1 MNSNYD
7 ENLNLLI
14 SKVEGS
20 CDLGWEELCDII
32 GTDVH
37 PDSLRK
43 AFAVT
48 DYSGYHVAKYLMDK
62 TAGDLTEEMINRLQ
76 SKRDEEYKERVRLQD
91 ARREYNKELRIEA
104 RYENLV
110 DVLKENLQDI
120 NRYDT
125 CSFGEKNLHIDRG
138 TKKCAIL
145 MISDWHYGAICDNQW
160 NFYNCEVAEKRA
172 EQLIEKT
179 KKYILSLGITDMVV
193 EINGDMVEGLIH
205 VGNRVSSEESAVE
218 QIIHVTQLLSKCIGS
233 LKPYLNSLKVVTTIG
248 NHGRLMPNKKDQG
261 DEKENFELLIPEM
274 LRMILDK
281 DIPVISSQGMD
292 FVKYDFN
299 GRTICLTHGHHDKV
313 NSAINNMIRVFK
325 EVPDEVHLGHTHHHH
340 DINDSNIHVV
350 VNGSIKGTDDFGLG
364 VTRCVT
370 KPSQNLIV
378 YGEDRMIIEIIV
390 D

>member
-179 KKYILSLGITDMVV
+179 KKYIFFF
-193 EINGDMVEGLIH
+193 
-205 VGNRVSSEESAVE
+205 
-218 QIIHVTQLLSKCIGS
+218 LLD
-233 LKPYLNSLKVVTTIG
+233 V
-248 NHGRLMPNKKDQG
+248 
-261 DEKENFELLIPEM
+261 
-274 LRMILDK
+274 
-281 DIPVISSQGMD
+281 
-292 FVKYDFN
+292 
-299 GRTICLTHGHHDKV
+299 
-313 NSAINNMIRVFK
+313 
-325 EVPDEVHLGHTHHHH
+325 
-340 DINDSNIHVV
+340 
-350 VNGSIKGTDDFGLG
+350 
-364 VTRCVT
+364 
-370 KPSQNLIV
+370 
-378 YGEDRMIIEIIV
+378 
-390 D
+390 

>member
-1 MNSNYD
+1 MTDNY
-7 ENLNLLI
+7 ERNLQVLMD
-14 SKVEGS
+14 KVDGTIDMDWQDV
-20 CDLGWEELCDII
+20 CDMI
-32 GTDVH
+32 GVDLH
-37 PDSLRK
+37 PDSIRK
-43 AFAVT
+43 AFAT
-48 DYSGYHVAKYLMDK
+48 TPYGGYSVAKYLMNK
-62 TAGDLTEEMINRLQ
+62 TSQDLTDDMLSALQ
-76 SKRDEEYKERVRLQD
+76 KKRDEEYKERVRLQD

-110 DVLKENLQDI
+110 DVLKKNLQDF
-120 NRYDT
+120 NLGDT
-125 CSFGEKNLHIDRG
+125 STFGEKHLRIENK
-138 TKKCAIL
+138 TKKCAVL
-145 MISDWHYGAICDNQW
+145 MISDWHYGAVCDNQW
-160 NFYNCEVAEKRA
+160 NLYNCEIAEQRA

-193 EINGDMVEGLIH
+193 EVNGDMVEGLIH
-205 VGNRVSSEESAVE
+205 VGNRVSSEESVVE
-218 QIIHVTQLLSKCIGS
+218 QIVHVSKLLAKCINS
-233 LKPYLNSLKVVTTIG
+233 LKPYLNSLKVVTTLG
-248 NHGRLMPNKKDQG
+248 NHGRLTPNKKDQG

-281 DIPVISSQGMD
+281 DIPIISSQGMD

-325 EVPDEVHLGHTHHHH
+325 EVPDEVHIGHTHHHH
-340 DINDSNIHVV
+340 DINDSNIYVV

-364 VTRCVT
+364 TTRCVT

-378 YGEDRMIIEIIV
+378 YGEDRMVIEIIV